1 MLLPKKE
8 MNRYKF
14 NILNFLAIFSIAISL
29 GLSSCS
35 GDEDI
40 SQGEIEFEI
49 LYPYYQ
55 GTGLMASM
63 LPDKMT
69 MVFKDGVY
77 KTEVARGSIF
87 KSAFIIDCNKKTVT
101 NLFQFGTRK
110 YYAVMNAKAVKKM
123 LGSEPKPQYLD
134 SNDGDSLAG
143 FLCRK
148 TVAYYEELEQPDV
161 AIYSTTDINIPNSN
175 WWTPFHEIDG
185 VLLEYEVERFNF
197 RMRFSATKFTQR
209 EVEDSEFE
217 IPSNYK
223 KVSIEKIEKELK
235 DVFGSLTK

>member
-1 MLLPKKE
+1 MIKNKT
-8 MNRYKF
+8 
-14 NILNFLAIFSIAISL
+14 NIRTLFALFLVSISL
-29 GLSSCS
+29 GITSCGS
-35 GDEDI
+35 EESP
-40 SQGEIEFEI
+40 SQGEIEFDI

-55 GTGLMASM
+55 GSGLMASM
-63 LPDKMT
+63 LPDKMS

-77 KTEVARGSIF
+77 KTEVSRGSIF
-87 KSAFIIDCNKKTVT
+87 KSSFIIDCNKKTVT

-110 YYAVMNAKAVKKM
+110 YYAVMNEKAVKKM
-123 LGSEPKPQYLD
+123 LASEPKAQYLE

-143 FLCRK
+143 FLCKK

-185 VLLEYEVERFNF
+185 VLLEYEIERYDF
-197 RMRFSATKFTQR
+197 RMRFSATKFTSR
-209 EVEDSEFE
+209 EVEDSEFD

-235 DVFGSLTK
+235 EVFGSLTK

>member
-1 MLLPKKE
+1 
-8 MNRYKF
+8 MNKNKLYIF
-14 NILNFLAIFSIAISL
+14 NILAVFFIAISFS
-29 GLSSCS
+29 LSSCS
-35 GDEDI
+35 GDEEI
-40 SQGEIEFEI
+40 SQGELEFEI

-55 GTGLMASM
+55 GSGLMASM
-63 LPDKMT
+63 LPDKMS

-77 KTEVARGSIF
+77 KTEVSRGSIF
-87 KSAFIIDCNKKTVT
+87 KSSFIIDCNKKTVT

-110 YYAVMNAKAVKKM
+110 YYAVMNEKAVKKM
-123 LGSEPKPQYLD
+123 LSTEPKPQYLD

-143 FLCRK
+143 FLCKK

-161 AIYSTTDINIPNSN
+161 AIYSTSDIKIPNSN

-197 RMRFSATKFTQR
+197 RMRFSATNFTQR
-209 EVEDSEFE
+209 EVEDSEFD
-217 IPSNYK
+217 IPSGYK

-235 DVFGSLTK
+235 EVFGSLTK